1 MMHTATQIKTLEE
14 VKDLLYRELGAQDL
28 DAVISFTR
36 QGTDEVRRP
45 EDTPINRVYTQ
56 INSQI
61 MSLKIRE
68 RVK

>member
-1 MMHTATQIKTLEE
+1 MDVSTQIKTLEE

-36 QGTDEVRRP
+36 QGAVEVRRP

-68 RVK
+68 RAK

>member
-1 MMHTATQIKTLEE
+1 MDVSTQIKTLEE

-28 DAVISFTR
+28 DAILGFRDGKSDAVS
-36 QGTDEVRRP
+36 RP
-45 EDTPINRVYTQ
+45 EDNPINRVYTR

-61 MSLKIRE
+61 MSLKIKE